1 MTLVEAEDSVVWE
14 KGAPRKRRAIHFF
27 GELYVG
33 FITGCKVSNGVP
45 SIHSLCAL
53 RMKFVLCPQVV
64 IQLTLFS
71 LCLNWVL
78 YNFSIYRLWNEI
90 MVILQLRSFNGGYV
104 TLNSHAYDP

>member
-1 MTLVEAEDSVVWE
+1 MTPVEAEDSVVCE

-33 FITGCKVSNGVP
+33 FMGCKVSNGVP
-45 SIHSLCAL
+45 SIHSLGAL

-78 YNFSIYRLWNEI
+78 SNFRIYHL
-90 MVILQLRSFNGGYV
+90 
-104 TLNSHAYDP
+104 